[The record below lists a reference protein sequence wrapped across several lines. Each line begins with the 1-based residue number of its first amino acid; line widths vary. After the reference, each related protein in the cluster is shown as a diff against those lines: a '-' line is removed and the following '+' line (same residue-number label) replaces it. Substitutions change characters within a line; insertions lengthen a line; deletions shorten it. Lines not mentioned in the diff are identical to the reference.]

1 MLSLQEEYYSILI
14 TRACERPLL
23 SRAALKTQ
31 APLTQHS
38 TANHKTACFSKLNLL
53 SELEFIIYMHII
65 LLKDMYLI
73 NHEKMNNV
81 WDAPFST

>member
-14 TRACERPLL
+14 TGACERPLL
-23 SRAALKTQ
+23 SRASLKTQ

-53 SELEFIIYMHII
+53 SELEFIIYMSII

-81 WDAPFST
+81 WDAPLGA